1 MGNPISANPCSLAA
15 VKSVMQSFKGDL
27 NIPHSRQW
35 SIVGWHGLPYL
46 LSHRVIHDIPEL
58 QDLLIQPWLGHF
70 EINMSK
76 GDILD
81 LEIVCVCGR
90 GRAGGVN
97 GGGSTIPKKY
107 SRSLHL
113 PTFHSFHVSCCI
125 IHLFLYHITKWRSF
139 DIFSIYI
146 KLSSNWYRR
155 YLDRIWPNF
164 LDIDPQRHCSPV

>member
-35 SIVGWHGLPYL
+35 SIVGWQGLPFL
-46 LSHRVIHDIPEL
+46 LSHRVIHDIPEFYISYPAL
-58 QDLLIQPWLGHF
+58 TWSFWNKHVKRWYFRSRD
-70 EINMSK
+70 
-76 GDILD
+76 
-81 LEIVCVCGR
+81 CVCGR

-139 DIFSIYI
+139 DIFSI
-146 KLSSNWYRR
+146 LSSCHQ
-155 YLDRIWPNF
+155 I
-164 LDIDPQRHCSPV
+164 DIGGTWIGSGQTSWI

>member
-1 MGNPISANPCSLAA
+1 MYSFLDHANNYLPEIKMGNPISANPCSLAA

-35 SIVGWHGLPYL
+35 SIVGWDGLPYL

-81 LEIVCVCGR
+81 LKIVCVWK
-90 GRAGGVN
+90 
-97 GGGSTIPKKY
+97 GGGLEVLMVGVQP
-107 SRSLHL
+107 SLHL

-125 IHLFLYHITKWRSF
+125 IHLIWYHITKWRSF
-139 DIFSIYI
+139 DIFSN
-146 KLSSNWYRR
+146 LSRC
-155 YLDRIWPNF
+155 
-164 LDIDPQRHCSPV
+164 H